1 MTIQE
6 FKKYLTDEQFEKFII
21 NFQEYYPGIKFDDCF
36 SRHTQPERII
46 SQAFIWKNTTE
57 GGEYWNK
64 IHSDLLDRRLQ

>member
-21 NFQEYYPGIKFDDCF
+21 NFQEYNHKIIFYDYFMKD
-36 SRHTQPERII
+36 TVPERII

-57 GGEYWNK
+57 GGEYWDN
-64 IHSDLLDRRLQ
+64 IHSDLLDRGLQ